1 MPLVEKSQALYVV
14 MVKKSTQVQFVF
26 LHQKS
31 CLLLC
36 IVGISILCCIIIR
49 P

>member
-1 MPLVEKSQALYVV
+1 MPLVEKSQVLYVV
-14 MVKKSTQVQFVF
+14 MIKKIMQVQFVF

-36 IVGISILCCIIIR
+36 IVGISILCRIIIR

>member
-26 LHQKS
+26 LHQNH
-31 CLLLC
+31 
-36 IVGISILCCIIIR
+36 VFCCASLA
-49 P
+49 